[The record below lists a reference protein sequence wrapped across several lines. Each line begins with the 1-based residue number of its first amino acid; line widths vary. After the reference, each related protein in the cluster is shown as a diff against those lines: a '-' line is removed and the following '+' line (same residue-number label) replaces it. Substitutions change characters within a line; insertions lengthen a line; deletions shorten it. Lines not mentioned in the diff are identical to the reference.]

1 MGDGPFQL
9 FPALD
14 GAVESALRSSIERFG
29 VLVPVVRDQHGNT
42 IDGHHRARIAD
53 EVGVKYRVDVVSVSS
68 DDEAREIA
76 QTLNTDRRHLT
87 VEQRRE
93 IVAELRQQGHS
104 LRAIAGAVG
113 SSLGAVQNDLRS
125 GVLPNTPPDRTL
137 GTDGKR
143 YPSRRPVVV
152 ATKDAKEADRAQQ
165 AMATAGDLGAG
176 RVIDT
181 KRIERIAR
189 EREADRRRSAA
200 GGGLEEVA
208 SSADDIAVH
217 HTDFRVMFRDVDVT
231 GAVVITDPPY
241 PREYLPE
248 WRDFASSA
256 WDAGC
261 SQIVAMTGQAIL
273 RESIEAITDAGWSY
287 RWTMAYIIQG
297 PAARIWTASVGPR
310 WKPVIVADRGG
321 DRKFMLS
328 DIVEASGGRD
338 KEWHHWGQDV
348 EGFASLIEQFTEAG
362 DLVVDPFL
370 GGGTTAIAARQLGRR
385 FVGCDVDVD
394 SVAKSQ
400 ERLAA

>member
-53 EVGVKYRVDVVSVSS
+53 QVGVKYRVDVVSVSS

-76 QTLNTDRRHLT
+76 RTLNADRRHLSI
-87 VEQRRE
+87 EQRRE
-93 IVAELRQQGHS
+93 QVAHLRSEGHS
-104 LRAIAGAVG
+104 RRAIAGAVG
-113 SSLGAVQNDLRS
+113 AGVATVHDDLATVRDRT
-125 GVLPNTPPDRTL
+125 VEPDRVRGL
-137 GTDGKR
+137 DGKSR
-143 YPSRRPVVV
+143 PSRRPVVV
-152 ATKDAKEADRAQQ
+152 AAKDAKEADRAQQ

-181 KRIERIAR
+181 KRVERIAR
-189 EREADRRRSAA
+189 EREADKRRSAA
-200 GGGLEEVA
+200 GGGLEQIA
-208 SSADDIAVH
+208 SSADAVAVH
-217 HTDFRVMFRDVDVT
+217 HTDFRVMFRDVDLD

-248 WRDFASSA
+248 WRDFASAA

-273 RESIEAITDAGWSY
+273 RESIEAITAAGWSY

-338 KEWHHWGQDV
+338 KQWHHWGQDV
-348 EGFASLIEQFTEAG
+348 EGFASLIEQFTEPS